1 MNNVNNKGFEVI
13 QQIYD
18 GDICIADKQYVNP
31 KCDKL
36 WSELSKMSDSHCS
49 KVKEACSKANELI
62 ALMQIECFAKG
73 AKFMSEL
80 IDELKK
86 CNM

>member
-31 KCDKL
+31 ECDKL
-36 WSELSKMSDSHCS
+36 WSELSKMSDSHCG
-49 KVKEACSKANELI
+49 KVKEVCSKANELI

-73 AKFMSEL
+73 AKFMFKL
-80 IDELKK
+80 MKDVNKA
-86 CNM
+86 

>member
-31 KCDKL
+31 ECDKL
-36 WSELSKMSDSHCS
+36 WSELNEFSNTSCK
-49 KVKEACSKANELI
+49 KVKSMCEKVNRLI
-62 ALMQIECFAKG
+62 ALIQIECFAKG

-80 IDELKK
+80 MEELKK
-86 CNM
+86 T